1 MNMTTSQ
8 QQLSANIRKL
18 YILRF
23 FHSLIPAYV
32 IERLYWEQRG
42 MSIQEVVYTEIIYAA
57 AIVLLEVPL
66 GIAADKWGRKN
77 LLLLDAV
84 LACFEFLLL
93 LFATEFWHFALIV
106 GLAGVGRSASSGA
119 EDALLYDTLQAQG
132 TGEER
137 RFEQVVGRL
146 RACDIS
152 ATIIAALCGSL
163 LASRFELELNYWLS
177 LGATLISLVF
187 AFSLR
192 EPQRAA
198 AEGTH
203 TEEGTESVP
212 SASIATYL
220 RDAAKFFAASPSV
233 CLVVLSGMV
242 LGVSVTF
249 VEEFWQTYLD
259 RAGIPV
265 IWFGLFSAGIFL
277 LQLPGNLLAHALVGR
292 ARYRTILTTV
302 LVVFAAGLALL
313 SVTSASPAVGLAAIG
328 AICLAAGITEPV
340 VAGYVQHRAPSGM
353 RATIGSFQS
362 FGENAAM
369 VLVGLGFGYFS
380 MKHDIYGGFGT
391 LAALC
396 AAFLAWFYAYGR
408 RRMDE

>member
-1 MNMTTSQ
+1 
-8 QQLSANIRKL
+8 
-18 YILRF
+18 
-23 FHSLIPAYV
+23 
-32 IERLYWEQRG
+32 
-42 MSIQEVVYTEIIYAA
+42 
-57 AIVLLEVPL
+57 VLLEVPL

-106 GLAGVGRSASSGA
+106 CLAGVGRSASSGA
-119 EDALLYDTLQAQG
+119 EDALLYDTLLAQG
-132 TGEER
+132 AGEER
-137 RFEQVVGRL
+137 RFEQVLGRL
-146 RACDIS
+146 RACDIG

-177 LGATLISLVF
+177 LGATIISLAF
-187 AFSLR
+187 ALSLR
-192 EPQRAA
+192 EPQRAEA
-198 AEGTH
+198 NWPSEEEAE
-203 TEEGTESVP
+203 P
-212 SASIATYL
+212 SGSIVTYM
-220 RDAAKFFAASPSV
+220 RDAAKFFAVTPSV

-277 LQLPGNLLAHALVGR
+277 LQLPGSLLAHALVGR

-302 LVVFAAGLALL
+302 LVVFAFGLTLL
-313 SVTSASPAVGLAAIG
+313 SVASASPAAGLAAIG
-328 AICLAAGITEPV
+328 AICLAAGITEPLV
-340 VAGYVQHRAPSGM
+340 TGYVQHRTPSRM

-369 VLVGLGFGYFS
+369 VIVGLGFGYFS

-396 AAFLAWFYAYGR
+396 GAFLVWFYASSR

>member
-1 MNMTTSQ
+1 MSQ
-8 QQLSANIRKL
+8 HLSANIRKL

-42 MSIQEVVYTEIIYAA
+42 MSIQEVVYTEIIYAVT
-57 AIVLLEVPL
+57 IVLLEVPL

-77 LLLLDAV
+77 LLILDAV

-106 GLAGVGRSASSGA
+106 CLAGVGRSASSGA
-119 EDALLYDTLQAQG
+119 EDALLYDTLEAQG
-132 TGEER
+132 AGQER
-137 RFEQVVGRL
+137 RFEQLLGRL

-177 LGATLISLVF
+177 LGATLVSFIFTL
-187 AFSLR
+187 ALR
-192 EPQRAA
+192 EPPRAA
-198 AEGTH
+198 AEDPRS
-203 TEEGTESVP
+203 EAEGEQ
-212 SASIATYL
+212 SAASTTYL
-220 RDAAKFFAASPSV
+220 RAAVKFFAVNPSV

-265 IWFGLFSAGIFL
+265 LWFGLFSAGIFL
-277 LQLPGNLLAHALVGR
+277 LQLPGSLLAHALVGR
-292 ARYRTILTTV
+292 ARYRTIITAV
-302 LVVFAAGLALL
+302 LIVFAIGFACL
-313 SVTSASPAVGLAAIG
+313 SATTAAPAAGLAAIG
-328 AICLAAGITEPV
+328 LICLAAGMTEPLV
-340 VAGYVQHRAPSGM
+340 TGYVQHRAPSRV

-369 VLVGLGFGYFS
+369 VIVGMGFGYFS

-391 LAALC
+391 LAVLC
-396 AAFLAWFYAYGR
+396 GAFLVWFYAASR
-408 RRMDE
+408 RRMDD

>member
-1 MNMTTSQ
+1 MNMTRLQ

-18 YILRF
+18 YLLRF

-42 MSIQEVVYTEIIYAA
+42 MSIQEVVYTEIIFAVT
-57 AIVLLEVPL
+57 IVLLEVPL

-106 GLAGVGRSASSGA
+106 GLAGAGRSASSGA
-119 EDALLYDTLQAQG
+119 EDALLYETLQAQG
-132 TGEER
+132 AGQER
-137 RFEQVVGRL
+137 RFEQLLGRL

-177 LGATLISLVF
+177 LCATLTAL
-187 AFSLR
+187 AFTLSLR
-192 EPQRAA
+192 EPPRAA
-198 AEGTH
+198 TDPL
-203 TEEGTESVP
+203 TEEAEEP
-212 SASIATYL
+212 SAFTTYVK
-220 RDAAKFFAASPSV
+220 DAAKFFVMSPAV
-233 CLVVLSGMV
+233 CWVVLSGMV

-265 IWFGLFSAGIFL
+265 IWFGLFSAGLFL
-277 LQLPGNLLAHALVGR
+277 LQLPGSLLAHALIGR

-302 LVVFAAGLALL
+302 LVIFAIGFVCL
-313 SVTSASPAVGLAAIG
+313 SVATASPAVGLAAIG
-328 AICLAAGITEPV
+328 AICLAAGITEPLV
-340 VAGYVQHRAPSGM
+340 SGYVQHRAPSAM

-369 VLVGLGFGYFS
+369 AVIGMGFGYFS

-391 LAALC
+391 LAVLC
-396 AAFLAWFYAYGR
+396 GAFLAWFYAVSR